1 LEAFMKTEDWGEV
14 TTRNNRFDSVRIKG
28 VNDKEPDEML
38 SFQKALA
45 RETVKAVADI
55 FALKLMLASTG
66 KGEDELEAELGRL
79 RETALYK
86 TVVGVGEAR
95 IAQAEHD
102 QQVLD
107 LMVRM
112 RRAA

>member
-1 LEAFMKTEDWGEV
+1 MKAEH
-14 TTRNNRFDSVRIKG
+14 RNGMTSRNSHFDSVGTKG
-28 VNDKEPDEML
+28 VKDNEPNEMF
-38 SFQKALA
+38 SAQKALA

-55 FALKLMLASTG
+55 FALKLILASTG
-66 KGEDELEAELGRL
+66 KGEAELEAELGRL

-95 IAQAEHD
+95 IAQAEQD

>member
-1 LEAFMKTEDWGEV
+1 MQAEDWRGM
-14 TTRNNRFDSVRIKG
+14 TRRNSRFDRVRIKG
-28 VNDKEPDEML
+28 VNDNEPNEML
-38 SFQKALA
+38 SAQKALA

-66 KGEDELEAELGRL
+66 KAEDELEAELGRL

-95 IAQAEHD
+95 IAQAEQD
-102 QQVLD
+102 QQLLD

>member
-1 LEAFMKTEDWGEV
+1 M
-14 TTRNNRFDSVRIKG
+14 
-28 VNDKEPDEML
+28 NDNDTNGTLGAQKE
-38 SFQKALA
+38 LA

-55 FALKLMLASTG
+55 FALKLLLASTG
-66 KGEDELEAELGRL
+66 REEDELARELARL

-86 TVVGVGEAR
+86 NVVGFGEFQ
-95 IAQAEHD
+95 IAQAEQNQD
-102 QQVLD
+102 LLD

>member
-1 LEAFMKTEDWGEV
+1 MP
-14 TTRNNRFDSVRIKG
+14 RFGKVLD
-28 VNDKEPDEML
+28 VNDSEKISSAE
-38 SFQKALA
+38 KALA

-66 KGEDELEAELGRL
+66 KAEDEVEAELGRL

-86 TVVGVGEAR
+86 TVLGVGEFR
-95 IAQAEHD
+95 IGKAERD
-102 QQVLD
+102 QQLLD